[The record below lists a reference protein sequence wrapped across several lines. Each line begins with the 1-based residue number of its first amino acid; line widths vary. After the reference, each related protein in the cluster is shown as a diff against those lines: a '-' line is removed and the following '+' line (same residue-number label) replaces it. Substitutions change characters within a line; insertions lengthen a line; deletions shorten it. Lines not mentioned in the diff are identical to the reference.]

1 MRIYK
6 ERKKKGGKKK
16 RDMLVRVLWTFEK
29 KKEAR
34 CYDLSNRELDN
45 LFSERST

>member
-6 ERKKKGGKKK
+6 EKKKGGGKR